1 LLLRRECR
9 AAAPSASSTHLER
22 FLEGPEDA
30 GTWFAFG
37 VQQR

>member
-1 LLLRRECR
+1 MPRGSTLCI
-9 AAAPSASSTHLER
+9 STHLER